1 MADRRKELHSIDHP
15 TTRPAPGKWLRSGYA
30 VPHGADGCTRAFGKF
45 TSRQLHEVPMAASRG
60 PLSTRPCL

>member
-30 VPHGADGCTRAFGKF
+30 VPHGADGCTRAVNGHAPGKAVVDVVDLC
-45 TSRQLHEVPMAASRG
+45 TSGDEI
-60 PLSTRPCL
+60 

>member
-30 VPHGADGCTRAFGKF
+30 VPHGAHGCTRASNQEKPPR
-45 TSRQLHEVPMAASRG
+45 SS
-60 PLSTRPCL
+60 LSPPAEQPNNLGGYV